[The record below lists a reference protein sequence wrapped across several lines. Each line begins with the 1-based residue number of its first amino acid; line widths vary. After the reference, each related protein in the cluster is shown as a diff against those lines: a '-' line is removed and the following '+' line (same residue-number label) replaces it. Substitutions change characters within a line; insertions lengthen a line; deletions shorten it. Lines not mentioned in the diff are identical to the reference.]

1 MSTTLKSTFK
11 RFIPALCVLTAA
23 ALLPMS
29 AAHAQWK
36 YGIGTGISAQ
46 KAKGTQGFTT
56 LAGPAE
62 FDVDL
67 APSDFQEMAKSALG
81 FGGYATNG
89 TWMVQYSLGYLEL
102 EDEASTPVGASTVT
116 TKVNFKISGG
126 EATLGYLIHK
136 SPSVAVYLDGG
147 VRYTKHELDS
157 AITVTGAINAQRT
170 RQFSHDWTDLVIGT
184 TISVPLSQ
192 QWMWTTRLNAAGGGS
207 DGTYL
212 AQTGANYAINK
223 NWTVGVVG
231 KYMKVKFEDGNR
243 GDSDWY
249 LYDADESSVGLS
261 VLYNF

>member
-67 APSDFQEMAKSALG
+67 DPSDFKDMAKSAFG
-81 FGGYATNG
+81 FGGYATDG

-243 GDSDWY
+243 GEPDWY